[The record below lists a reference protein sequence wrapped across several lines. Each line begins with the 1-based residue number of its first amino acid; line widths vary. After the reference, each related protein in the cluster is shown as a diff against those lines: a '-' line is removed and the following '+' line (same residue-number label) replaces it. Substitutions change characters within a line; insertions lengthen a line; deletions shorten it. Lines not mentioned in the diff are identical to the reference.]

1 MSQIT
6 TARVT
11 VTIDMAVG
19 DNWGPDCNLA
29 QVRDQATEAALGKLR
44 HALGA
49 RDFQIV
55 GTPAVKAIMTE
66 MKP

>member
-19 DNWGPDCNLA
+19 DNWGPDCLLA
-29 QVRDQATEAALGKLR
+29 QVRDEATEAALGKLR
-44 HALGA
+44 QVLGV
-49 RDFQIV
+49 RDYQIV
-55 GTPAVKAIMTE
+55 GTPIVKAIMTE
-66 MKP
+66 MKS